1 MIYQLAKTSTLLT
14 GQVKWDLV
22 MNKDKVTNLQIV
34 PISEH
39 IPYNYNSPVDVM
51 NYSHGD
57 NVKQLYHKIQGDF
70 YSAKVNPNLSVE
82 HLHRSK
88 DLYQDT
94 HENTYEMG
102 MKRMEF
108 HRYSKQFSFFCPFW
122 CDNIHEFN
130 DLRFKIC
137 IKNAKN
143 PNRVLYSSFIDM
155 SYLNDYMKNVDQHT
169 VLILDDETFYK
180 RDL

>member
-39 IPYNYNSPVDVM
+39 IPYNYNAPVDVM

-70 YSAKVNPNLSVE
+70 YDKKGGSESCRLFYHKNHLVFSGGYVILVTPKEIRGLVYGLSK
-82 HLHRSK
+82 LI
-88 DLYQDT
+88 
-94 HENTYEMG
+94 G
-102 MKRMEF
+102 
-108 HRYSKQFSFFCPFW
+108 RY
-122 CDNIHEFN
+122 N
-130 DLRFKIC
+130 
-137 IKNAKN
+137 
-143 PNRVLYSSFIDM
+143 
-155 SYLNDYMKNVDQHT
+155 
-169 VLILDDETFYK
+169 
-180 RDL
+180 